1 MATGMTEMGG
11 FDSTTELVDYV
22 CKTSSATDYVPVC
35 PFPFINQGWGSI
47 IKFRHTDFSEAAVAD
62 IVFDDCSI
70 TYAESLSK
78 WGIFEESCIYMTL
91 NLVCALLCFQLLMVL
106 SKERKL
112 KAKGARNVV
121 VRNRGGGGGGSFCG
135 WMSRSTIT
143 EKVCLGNAII
153 SLFHSAAWLDFYG
166 YFNIL
171 PFVVAS
177 ALKAVCAAGEGG
189 NGGGERKGHKQ
200 A

>member
-1 MATGMTEMGG
+1 
-11 FDSTTELVDYV
+11 
-22 CKTSSATDYVPVC
+22 
-35 PFPFINQGWGSI
+35 
-47 IKFRHTDFSEAAVAD
+47 
-62 IVFDDCSI
+62 
-70 TYAESLSK
+70 
-78 WGIFEESCIYMTL
+78 
-91 NLVCALLCFQLLMVL
+91 
-106 SKERKL
+106 
-112 KAKGARNVV
+112 
-121 VRNRGGGGGGSFCG
+121 
-135 WMSRSTIT
+135 MSRSTIT

-189 NGGGERKGHKQ
+189 NGGGGRKGHKQ